1 MHIWFKHIK
10 QECIKHAMICFYI
23 IVSTLYT
30 ILNLP
35 YAKLHCLLLLAKAMS
50 VLIMSGGGWDS
61 LFHQGPLHRPHRNL
75 CSSTPRHPSALTLET
90 AELFLSHFLT
100 HLSELPLCS
109 RFFFFFFSSW
119 IVLFL
124 GPVLQ
129 LWPAAGPFQSQ
140 LELSLIWNRTAAGFC
155 SQRPVLQPNLLSPF
169 HQNLAM

>member
-75 CSSTPRHPSALTLET
+75 CSSTPRHPSALTLEA

-109 RFFFFFFSSW
+109 RFFFFFFFMNSALPGSGVAALASSGS
-119 IVLFL
+119 LSE
-124 GPVLQ
+124 
-129 LWPAAGPFQSQ
+129 PAGVVSD
-140 LELSLIWNRTAAGFC
+140 LK
-155 SQRPVLQPNLLSPF
+155 
-169 HQNLAM
+169 